1 MNSVKDGTLVEEV
14 ERVELEDIWHSN
26 YPVQVLNS
34 RLEKTRI
41 LNTKLSACLGRLE
54 TSGKS
59 VKEAVGP
66 LYGNTQ
72 KLQVLGNSTS
82 SIQF

>member
-1 MNSVKDGTLVEEV
+1 M
-14 ERVELEDIWHSN
+14 LECPEGGEFEGIQHAECYD
-26 YPVQVLNS
+26 QVLNS

-54 TSGKS
+54 ASGKS

-72 KLQVLGNSTS
+72 KLQVLGTSTLIATLLS
-82 SIQF
+82 FP